1 MPELGCDQFL
11 KKRAVRAAGNGNVAA
26 LCERHHTQSV
36 IQSHLQGDVAW
47 NDGDRSHIQFRRIQ
61 CQHNGERVVGSWV
74 GVDDYLLGGCCR
86 YGECCNQEGDEWKVE
101 WTDANVARSHY
112 RWNCH

>member
-1 MPELGCDQFL
+1 MPELGGDQLL
-11 KKRAVRAAGNGNVAA
+11 KQRVLGAAGDENVTAIG
-26 LCERHHTQSV
+26 ERDE
-36 IQSHLQGDVAW
+36 LQGVFQALLRGHVAGD
-47 NDGDRSHIQFRRIQ
+47 DGESAHIQLRRIQ
-61 CQHNGERVVGSWV
+61 REKNGERVVGSWV